1 MASRRLSSP
10 PTQEAPVHMFRTLHR
25 GRNASAAMASV
36 VTVAANNAVTAGTWC
51 TYKPVLGH
59 IADCQEFLEQEFEE
73 TPTRRDAASLV
84 AYLAAE
90 KGLKSSTIS
99 KYLSAWR

>member
-1 MASRRLSSP
+1 ME
-10 PTQEAPVHMFRTLHR
+10 QVLH
-25 GRNASAAMASV
+25 GNASAAMASV